1 MKKKLMID
9 VKKEIKKIDKE
20 NEKYMYDVETWHQQA
35 DELLCKVLRQYGENE
50 LVEWFENHD
59 KWYA

>member
-1 MKKKLMID
+1 MID
-9 VKKEIKKIDKE
+9 VNKEMEKIDKE
-20 NEKYMYDVETWHQQA
+20 NEKYMYDCETWHIDA
-35 DELLCKVLRQYGENE
+35 DDLLCKVLRQYGENK

>member
-1 MKKKLMID
+1 MVD
-9 VKKEIKKIDKE
+9 AKKEMKKIDKE
-20 NEKYMYDVETWHQQA
+20 NEKYAYDVEVWHEQA

-50 LVEWFENHD
+50 LVDWFEEHD